1 MMLNFE
7 HVWVAG
13 LAIFVSMNV
22 LTTALIYVGLTDGV
36 EKHKR
41 PSLVRAAVILA
52 GIVALL
58 MTVVGTDLLRLL
70 GVTIADLKVA
80 GGLVLLGLGFHDL
93 VLSRGQRMAQAAEDV
108 GPVPIGVPLV
118 VGPATMTTLI
128 VMSETYD
135 TATVVVAFLPNLL
148 LAFVVL
154 SGAHHI
160 VSVVGQ
166 AGTKAIGKLMSLML
180 MAIGVAMVRTA
191 LKALVS

>member
-22 LTTALIYVGLTDGV
+22 LTTAPIYVGLTDGV
-36 EKHKR
+36 EKQKR

>member
-1 MMLNFE
+1 MVLNFE
-7 HVWVAG
+7 HIWVAG

-22 LTTALIYVGLTDGV
+22 LTTAPIYVGLTDGV

-41 PSLVRAAVILA
+41 APLVRAAVILA

-160 VSVVGQ
+160 VSIVGQ

>member
-1 MMLNFE
+1 MLNFE

-22 LTTALIYVGLTDGV
+22 LTTAPIYVGLTDGV

-135 TATVVVAFLPNLL
+135 TATVVVAFLPNL
-148 LAFVVL
+148 
-154 SGAHHI
+154 
-160 VSVVGQ
+160 
-166 AGTKAIGKLMSLML
+166 
-180 MAIGVAMVRTA
+180 
-191 LKALVS
+191 

>member
-1 MMLNFE
+1 MLNFE

-22 LTTALIYVGLTDGV
+22 LTTAPIYVGLTDGV
-36 EKHKR
+36 EKQKR